1 MRKSGKEEKSKKTMY
16 KEFKEIYDKIVVDI
30 PYLKSL
36 EELED
41 MWKEIIEINKCKAQ
55 EGDENTIIVKL
66 SQLYITEYCYL
77 AMAVGE
83 DGKYP
88 QLQLILKHILINI
101 GNTSFCVYKLAFDG
115 FDYQAEILLR
125 NLFELCMMLLNVV
138 LDKEKMQ
145 ELYDSAKED
154 NEKEVWNKFFRAYK
168 MKDTVVSYEEKLGG
182 NISKRWQKDTYS
194 ELSSYVHND
203 FFKLFMYS
211 YTQVNDD
218 NDRMELNLC
227 GSNATRTEKILGE
240 LDNILWYTGMVFFK
254 ILGDEDIELS
264 NEIICM
270 SGKEVKEEDKEFW
283 NIGFMIEL
291 LSRNIFAKIK
301 EKEDTDS

>member
-1 MRKSGKEEKSKKTMY
+1 
-16 KEFKEIYDKIVVDI
+16 
-30 PYLKSL
+30 
-36 EELED
+36 
-41 MWKEIIEINKCKAQ
+41 
-55 EGDENTIIVKL
+55 
-66 SQLYITEYCYL
+66 
-77 AMAVGE
+77 
-83 DGKYP
+83 
-88 QLQLILKHILINI
+88 
-101 GNTSFCVYKLAFDG
+101 
-115 FDYQAEILLR
+115 
-125 NLFELCMMLLNVV
+125 MMLLNVV